1 MANSLQDRQ
10 LRTLIVEDN
19 RTDRILLESMFASSF
34 PGEFETKNSDTLA
47 GALSLLEHGG
57 FDIILLDLNL
67 PDSNNIETL
76 FEVDKKCPSVPII
89 VVTSANDEK
98 LGISALRSGAQD
110 YIVKGQFDAKL
121 LYKSMQYAIERKKNE
136 TEIRMMYEK
145 LKMAQESLERNER
158 KFRSLFESSRDGI
171 FFTGTTG
178 NIFDINEAG
187 AHLLGGHKDGLLENN
202 MGNFFLGRATF
213 KNMLQKLN
221 KTGYI
226 KNHELKLCR
235 ADRSEISCL
244 LSASCQRDET
254 GKSIAYQIIVRDISR
269 IKKMQEELLRSEKLA
284 MMGTMAA
291 SVAHELRNPI
301 GAMRL
306 AVDNMARRY
315 KEKEYDKLSSH
326 IQNIAKKVDE
336 SNKIINDIL
345 SYTKLSTPTRSEIDL
360 HMIMD
365 ESLSMALYKYPAKK
379 ITVTKNYG
387 ELPSVMADPV
397 QIGEVF
403 NNVVNNAYESMENT
417 GRLTVD
423 TSAVLHHKKVR
434 ISVTDTGYGMTEDT
448 VKNMMKPFFST
459 KAKGIGLGMAISHR
473 IIKENHK
480 GNILVESEP
489 DKGTKITVELPI
501 K

>member
-1 MANSLQDRQ
+1 
-10 LRTLIVEDN
+10 
-19 RTDRILLESMFASSF
+19 
-34 PGEFETKNSDTLA
+34 
-47 GALSLLEHGG
+47 
-57 FDIILLDLNL
+57 
-67 PDSNNIETL
+67 
-76 FEVDKKCPSVPII
+76 
-89 VVTSANDEK
+89 
-98 LGISALRSGAQD
+98 
-110 YIVKGQFDAKL
+110 
-121 LYKSMQYAIERKKNE
+121 
-136 TEIRMMYEK
+136 
-145 LKMAQESLERNER
+145 
-158 KFRSLFESSRDGI
+158 
-171 FFTGTTG
+171 
-178 NIFDINEAG
+178 
-187 AHLLGGHKDGLLENN
+187 
-202 MGNFFLGRATF
+202 
-213 KNMLQKLN
+213 
-221 KTGYI
+221 
-226 KNHELKLCR
+226 
-235 ADRSEISCL
+235 
-244 LSASCQRDET
+244 
-254 GKSIAYQIIVRDISR
+254 
-269 IKKMQEELLRSEKLA
+269 
-284 MMGTMAA
+284 
-291 SVAHELRNPI
+291 
-301 GAMRL
+301 
-306 AVDNMARRY
+306 MARRY